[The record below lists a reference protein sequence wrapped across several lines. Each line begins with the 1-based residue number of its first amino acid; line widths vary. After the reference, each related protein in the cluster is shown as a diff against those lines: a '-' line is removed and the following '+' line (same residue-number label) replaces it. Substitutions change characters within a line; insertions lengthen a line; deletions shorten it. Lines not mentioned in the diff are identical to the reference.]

1 MLYVAMFDE
10 INEGTAIYKCSK
22 NPPFLT
28 DGLRFVPYEEDE
40 DFYLKLTGK
49 IGEYLRHKNKISVEE

>member
-22 NPPFLT
+22 NPPLLT

-49 IGEYLRHKNKISVEE
+49 IGEKLRQNNKIALEE